1 MKKLTAFQTVI
12 ITLIISWVACISAG
26 VLIGV
31 AVTNTVEAKEP
42 VPTAQ
47 TTRAVTEAELLEP
60 KEHLISLGEF
70 KVTAYCPC
78 AECCGKWADGYT
90 STGTKATEGRTIAVD
105 TDVIPYGTTVIID
118 GNEYIAEDC
127 GYVIKGKCIDIY
139 FDEHKQAV
147 EFGVQYKEVIIK
159 VEG

>member
-1 MKKLTAFQTVI
+1 MKKLTAFQTVV
-12 ITLIISWVACISAG
+12 ITLAMSWIVGVASG
-26 VLIGV
+26 VLFGY
-31 AVTNTVEAKEP
+31 AMQAKEP

-47 TTRAVTEAELLEP
+47 TTRAATEAELLEP

-147 EFGVQYKEVIIK
+147 EFGVKYKEVIIK